1 MTINRKNIIKN
12 WSIDKN
18 SLFSC
23 YKDFNF
29 RNGYKGGP
37 SSTHLARNRKK
48 LVKIVLNGKTVW
60 YHFFD
65 KLNKTLYIESN
76 SDDLVLY
83 SDQ

>member
-12 WSIDKN
+12 WNIDKN

-23 YKDFNF
+23 YKDFLF
-29 RNGYKGGP
+29 QKWYK
-37 SSTHLARNRKK
+37 SFSATNKARNRKK